1 MNTKQSKLFQLMSDI
16 SEECYCA
23 VWMHGNEYVLWSMV
37 SDPDASRS
45 YGQDVVAE
53 EDIDALRVFSSDI
66 NGWIRWRDDEE
77 DLMLPVEEWGPVFT
91 PMEEWLAM
99 YARWTGSSPD

>member
-16 SEECYCA
+16 SEQCYCA
-23 VWMHGNEYVLWSMV
+23 AWMHGNEYVLWEMV

-53 EDIDALRVFSSDI
+53 EDIDALRMLSSDI

-77 DLMLPVEEWGPVFT
+77 SPDDDWGPEFV
-91 PMEEWLAM
+91 PMTEWLAM
-99 YARWTGSSPD
+99 YDRWIKDAAND